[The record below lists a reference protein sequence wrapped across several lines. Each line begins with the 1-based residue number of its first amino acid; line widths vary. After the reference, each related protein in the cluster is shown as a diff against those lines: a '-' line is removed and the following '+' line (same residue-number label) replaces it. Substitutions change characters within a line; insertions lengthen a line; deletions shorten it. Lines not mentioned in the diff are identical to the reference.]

1 MSEAIMCKTL
11 AIFQMIS
18 EKPAFTTLGPAEK
31 FQILRFE
38 CFPTE
43 WGNSL
48 HNVNNSYGE
57 SPSRNPL
64 GTSVLP
70 IETFILLTMP
80 FQKSLKYHSSKSLLI
95 R

>member
-1 MSEAIMCKTL
+1 MFLGEYDVGSNNVQNFGHIPND
-11 AIFQMIS
+11 FR
-18 EKPAFTTLGPAEK
+18 GPAEK